1 MWLLS
6 FTASLMKMMIFLLA
20 HDKLPRSLST
30 QVCDTD
36 EECMLYC
43 RYVSVQRYS
52 EALDLL
58 HSGAC
63 IQLERGQVNTLIDFN
78 LFSFLVKCGEF
89 KGLGYD
95 NF

>member
-1 MWLLS
+1 
-6 FTASLMKMMIFLLA
+6 MKMMIFLLA

-43 RYVSVQRYS
+43 RYVSAQRYS

-63 IQLERGQVNTLIDFN
+63 IQLEHGQVNTLVLPIIHMRHDMLSVVEILTFF
-78 LFSFLVKCGEF
+78 LFW
-89 KGLGYD
+89 
-95 NF
+95 